1 MNTLTLRKLKVLVT
15 VAETGS
21 TTEAG
26 RQLHLGQ
33 SAISQTLKAL
43 QDDLGIVLFER
54 AGRGLATTAA
64 GQRLAAE
71 GQRVLAALK
80 RADKVVQALQRNE
93 PEQIAVGVLT
103 PFIHGEIARCIARF
117 SANHTPLALALESHK
132 KDRLI
137 ELVLH
142 GDLDIAVAIG
152 GVDEPGIITFA
163 TIAMRVVCITPP
175 EHALT
180 RLSVVSHSDFQQHR
194 QIILTEGSPLRV
206 ALETAGIM
214 SSHGSQQGMIKV
226 STQRAIVT
234 MVEAGAGIAL
244 VDPLV
249 LSPDDAVQ
257 VLDYEPAI
265 NVNLCMF
272 ARDDWQERSRVR
284 DLALQ
289 LYESLLPLASDDTK
303 KPDMLT

>member
-1 MNTLTLRKLKVLVT
+1 MSTLTLRKLKVLVT

-33 SAISQTLKAL
+33 SSISQTLKTL
-43 QDDLGIVLFER
+43 QDDLGIALFER

-64 GQRLAAE
+64 GQRLAVE
-71 GQRVLAALK
+71 GQHVLAALK
-80 RADKVVQALQRNE
+80 RADKVAQALQRSE

-117 SANHTPLALALESHK
+117 SAKHTPLALALESHK

-137 ELVLH
+137 ERVLH

-152 GVDEPGIITFA
+152 GVNEPGISTFA

-175 EHALT
+175 GHVLRQQAA
-180 RLSVVSHSDFQQHR
+180 VKHSSFQQHR
-194 QIILTEGSPLRV
+194 QIVLTEGSPLRV
-206 ALETAGIM
+206 ALEAAGI
-214 SSHGSQQGMIKV
+214 SASHNAPQGLIKV

-249 LSPDDAVQ
+249 LSPDDKVE

-265 NVNLCMF
+265 HVNLCMF
-272 ARDDWQERSRVR
+272 ARDDWQERLQVR

-289 LYESLLPLASDDTK
+289 LYESLLPLASV
-303 KPDMLT
+303 